1 MAATTVSE
9 ELEIR
14 RGGGGRGGSGSGGPG
29 FGGDGGDQA
38 ERSGAVPQRAYIT
51 GMTVGLAGILMFFMA
66 LTSAYIVRK
75 GISLDW
81 QTFTLPKIL
90 WLNTLV
96 LLASSVTIERARREL
111 NQSNLENF
119 RYWWAL
125 TTVLGLLFLGGQFL
139 AWRQLAAAGVYLVS
153 NPSSSFFYV
162 LTAAHGMHLLGGIVA
177 LLFVGWRNFRRA
189 HIERSTATEVTAI
202 YWHFMDGL
210 WVFLLL
216 LLYLGR

>member
-1 MAATTVSE
+1 MPATTVGE

-14 RGGGGRGGSGSGGPG
+14 RDAGGRGGNGSRGPG
-29 FGGDGGDQA
+29 FGGGDGGGDHA

-96 LLASSVTIERARREL
+96 LIASSLTIERARRKL
-111 NQSNLENF
+111 NESNLESF
-119 RYWWAL
+119 RYWWAV
-125 TTVLGLLFLGGQFL
+125 TTALGLLFLGGQLL
-139 AWRQLAAAGVYLVS
+139 AWRQL
-153 NPSSSFFYV
+153 
-162 LTAAHGMHLLGGIVA
+162 
-177 LLFVGWRNFRRA
+177 
-189 HIERSTATEVTAI
+189 STA
-202 YWHFMDGL
+202 
-210 WVFLLL
+210 
-216 LLYLGR
+216 